1 MNRRS
6 YIWAVV
12 GLLWMIALLNYL
24 DRQVIFSVFPPIQKE
39 LGLSNTQLGLLSTA
53 FLWVYAILSPFGGFL
68 ADRIG
73 RRRVILGS
81 LVVWSLVTWATA
93 HARNFNELLAT
104 RALMGISEAF
114 YLPAALAMVAD
125 YHGQKTRSLATG
137 LHQSGLYCGIILG
150 GVGGGWFGQQYGW
163 RFAFTILGIVG
174 VIYGVV
180 VALLLKEA
188 PRASTALETPREQFS
203 FLPSIRQIWR
213 SAGFPAFL
221 TSAGLAAMAYWMV
234 YTWMPTYLYE
244 RFGMSLAG
252 AGFTATFYIQ
262 MGSFGGILL
271 GGAMADRWSL
281 INPSARLLTMV
292 LGYLVA
298 GPALFLVGWTGS
310 SAFLLGALIVFGLG
324 RGCNDSNVMPAMC
337 QIVPSAFRATAFG
350 LYNFTT
356 CLVGG
361 AMAVFAGALKDT
373 VGLGLALQV
382 SAVMLT
388 LSGLI
393 LLRIRASIAR
403 VQQSHATTG
412 DE

>member
-1 MNRRS
+1 MSRRS
-6 YIWAVV
+6 YIWVVV

-39 LGLSNTQLGLLSTA
+39 LGLSNTQLGLLSSA
-53 FLWVYAILSPFGGFL
+53 FLWVYAFLSPFGGFL
-68 ADRIG
+68 ADRLG

-81 LVVWSLVTWATA
+81 LMVWSLVTWATA

-125 YHGQKTRSLATG
+125 YHGQKTRSFATG

-150 GVGGGWFGQQYGW
+150 GVGGGWFGEHYGW
-163 RFAFTILGIVG
+163 RFAFTVLGIAG
-174 VIYGVV
+174 VVYGAV

-188 PRASTALETPREQFS
+188 PRESTAVETPRGQFA
-203 FLPSIRQIWR
+203 FLPSIHEIWR

-221 TSAGLAAMAYWMV
+221 ASAGFAAMAYWMV
-234 YTWMPTYLYE
+234 YTWLPTYLYE
-244 RFGMSLAG
+244 RFGMSLAS
-252 AGFTATFYIQ
+252 AGFSATFYIQ

-271 GGAMADRWSL
+271 GGAVSDRWSL
-281 INPSARLLTMV
+281 TNPSARLLTMV
-292 LGYLVA
+292 VGFLAA

-310 SAFLLGALIVFGLG
+310 SAFLISGLVVFGIG

-393 LLRIRASIAR
+393 LLRVRASATR
-403 VQQSHATTG
+403 VQQLHQAAG
-412 DE
+412 E

>member
-1 MNRRS
+1 MSRRS
-6 YIWAVV
+6 YIWVVV

-39 LGLSNTQLGLLSTA
+39 MGLSNTQLGLLSSA
-53 FLWVYAILSPFGGFL
+53 FLWVYAFLSPFGGFL

-81 LVVWSLVTWATA
+81 LMVWSLVTWATA
-93 HARNFNELLAT
+93 HASNFNELLAT

-125 YHGQKTRSLATG
+125 YHGQKTRSFATG

-150 GVGGGWFGQQYGW
+150 GVGGGWFGEHYGW
-163 RFAFTILGIVG
+163 RFAFTVLGIAG
-174 VIYGVV
+174 VVYGAV

-188 PRASTALETPREQFS
+188 PRESTAIEAPRGQFA
-203 FLPSIRQIWR
+203 FLPSLRELWR
-213 SAGFPAFL
+213 SPGFPLFLFAAGF
-221 TSAGLAAMAYWMV
+221 AAMAYWMV
-234 YTWMPTYLYE
+234 YTWLPTYLYE
-244 RFGMSLAG
+244 RFGMSLAS
-252 AGFTATFYIQ
+252 AGFSATFYIQ

-271 GGAMADRWSL
+271 GGAVSDRWSL
-281 INPSARLLTMV
+281 TNPSARLLTMV
-292 LGYLVA
+292 VGFLAA

-310 SAFLLGALIVFGLG
+310 SAFLIGGLVVFGIG

-393 LLRIRASIAR
+393 LLRIRAGIASSR
-403 VQQSHATTG
+403 RLHEAAG
-412 DE
+412 R